1 MMPPTTATTPTKP
14 AAQQLPGLRAWIAL
28 GGASFA
34 ALLLFSTL
42 LISLRLEK
50 ALTDLVQNRAE
61 LMAQQ
66 LADSVEGGL
75 RLGVR
80 LEDQTETPRK
90 MAALSDRD
98 PELLHIALLDAQ
110 SKNWVQT
117 SAPRAAPE
125 VRDPTAALRH
135 LARKSALGVDGTHK
149 VWVDGQ
155 GVQVLTQVRDATGL
169 VSGAVWVVYSTQ
181 APQAAFTHSMRQ
193 LGLWALAMTVGFFA
207 VLAVGLTQ
215 VARRSLRALDRL
227 GGVDSGA
234 GASPWPWLPLP
245 QALQTLDRLETELAS
260 LSAHGPHG
268 GQA

>member
-1 MMPPTTATTPTKP
+1 MMQPTHPMAPTEPTT
-14 AAQQLPGLRAWIAL
+14 QRLPGLRAWIAL

-50 ALTDLVQNRAE
+50 ALTDLVQDRAE

-75 RLGVR
+75 RLGIR

-90 MAALSDRD
+90 IATLSARD

-110 SKNWVQT
+110 GKSLVQ
-117 SAPRAAPE
+117 
-125 VRDPTAALRH
+125 PTAEHAAAVPDTKTALRH
-135 LARKSALGVDGTHK
+135 WARKSASGVDVTQQ
-149 VWVDGQ
+149 VWLDGQ
-155 GVQVLTQVRDATGL
+155 GVQVLTQVKDATGL

-181 APQAAFTHSMRQ
+181 GPHAAFAHSMRQ
-193 LGLWALAMTVGFFA
+193 LGLWALAMTLGFVA
-207 VLAVGLTQ
+207 VLAVVLTQ
-215 VARRSLRALDRL
+215 ITRRSLRELNKL
-227 GGVDSGA
+227 GEADSHVGA
-234 GASPWPWLPLP
+234 APWPWLPLP
-245 QALQTLDRLETELAS
+245 QALHTLGRLENELAS
-260 LSAHGPHG
+260 LSAHKPHG